1 MCIIHSSSP
10 CWCLTMDYPENYEEE
25 TKKDKQ
31 REIEN
36 GILKAISDIS
46 NETDWPEDADA
57 DDVQSIITQLARS
70 VAHLRDTNT
79 SVIEKTLNKK
89 SHRS

>member
-1 MCIIHSSSP
+1 VV
-10 CWCLTMDYPENYEEE
+10 YPENYEIEAQ
-25 TKKDKQ
+25 KKKQ

-36 GILKAISDIS
+36 GILKAISDIT
-46 NETDWPEDADA
+46 NETDWPEEADA

-79 SVIEKTLNKK
+79 SVIEKALNNKN
-89 SHRS
+89 HRS

>member
-1 MCIIHSSSP
+1 MV
-10 CWCLTMDYPENYEEE
+10 YPENYEKEE
-25 TKKDKQ
+25 KRDMQK
-31 REIEN
+31 EIEN
-36 GILKAISDIS
+36 GILKAISDFS

-89 SHRS
+89 NIDL

>member
-1 MCIIHSSSP
+1 MV
-10 CWCLTMDYPENYEEE
+10 YPENYEKN
-25 TKKDKQ
+25 TKKEKQ

-57 DDVQSIITQLARS
+57 DDIQSIITQLARS

-79 SVIEKTLNKK
+79 SVIEKALNNK
-89 SHRS
+89 SHRSK

>member
-1 MCIIHSSSP
+1 MV
-10 CWCLTMDYPENYEEE
+10 YPENYEEDNIKE
-25 TKKDKQ
+25 KQ
-31 REIEN
+31 KEIEN

-70 VAHLRDTNT
+70 VAHLRDSNT
-79 SVIEKTLNKK
+79 SIIEKTLNNKNY
-89 SHRS
+89 RSLEP

>member
-1 MCIIHSSSP
+1 MV
-10 CWCLTMDYPENYEEE
+10 YPENYEKEE
-25 TKKDKQ
+25 KRNMQK
-31 REIEN
+31 EIEN
-36 GILKAISDIS
+36 GILKAISDFS
-46 NETDWPEDADA
+46 NETDWPEEADA

-89 SHRS
+89 NIDL